1 MDNRG
6 LIATVVALIATGGG
20 IAYLASEKSKAST
33 AQPSPAPS
41 SCPYG
46 ILISGPAEGNVG
58 EPVTITVSVEKD
70 GVPVIGQSVTLKD
83 ITTGATS
90 STTTNSSGDA
100 VFEVTI
106 NTPGKYYFKASSDVP
121 C

>member
-1 MDNRG
+1 MDDKG

-20 IAYLASEKSKAST
+20 IAYLASEKNKTPSP
-33 AQPSPAPS
+33 QPSPSP
-41 SCPYG
+41 CPYS
-46 ILISGPAEGNVG
+46 ILISGPAEGDVG
-58 EPVTITVSVEKD
+58 TPIDITVSVDKD

-83 ITTGATS
+83 ITTGTTS

-100 VFEVTI
+100 VFEVVI
-106 NTPGKYYFKASSDVP
+106 NTPGKYSFRASSDVP